1 MIEILDQFSS
11 TSGQSIKLIAITL
24 FIFGILQCFLGY
36 KILKFWIAVFGFLIF
51 GMLGGLVSVFII
63 GSLGAGIFFGLLFAI
78 GGAFISLK
86 IYNVGVFTL
95 CGLMGFL
102 LAYML
107 TQSIALSIFTSL
119 VVGILSIF
127 FVKTVI
133 ILSTSVS
140 GGFAA
145 GMSLLI
151 ILKADSDLANILL
164 SVAISIVGVLVQ
176 LTLHK
181 NATNSNS
188 CFSKINS
195 SQPKSLPL
203 GNTFS
208 SNIKNIIEMDNSLVA
223 KEATGVTFDEVCQ
236 NLLEVLYSFKVLKTI
251 MPFIDFILYFVSF
264 ISIAISI
271 FTDFIWIN
279 SSVTILLLVGAL
291 CFINKKY
298 IALSLSFVV
307 ITISKLIML
316 ASSLPKIQHSKY
328 STPYELIDTAII
340 GYIAFESIK
349 HLLKSDE
356 GILLKN
362 KLQNLFQKRNHT
374 NHNTN
379 TSPQSANG
387 IKIMIRCPNCTAL
400 NSETSEICNSCES
413 VLIVNDTAV
422 NDAETQDINV

>member
-1 MIEILDQFSS
+1 MIEILNQFSS

-51 GMLGGLVSVFII
+51 GILGGLVSVFII
-63 GSLGAGIFFGLLFAI
+63 GNLGVGIFFGLLFAI
-78 GGAFISLK
+78 GGAFVSLK

-102 LAYML
+102 LAYIL
-107 TQSIALSIFTSL
+107 TQSIALSISTSL
-119 VVGILSIF
+119 VIGILSLF
-127 FVKTVI
+127 FVKPVI

-145 GMSLLI
+145 GTSLLI
-151 ILKADSDLANILL
+151 ILKEDSALASILL
-164 SVAISIVGVLVQ
+164 SVAFSIVGVLVQ
-176 LTLHK
+176 LALHK
-181 NATNSNS
+181 KSTNSNS

-195 SQPKSLPL
+195 PQPKNLLL

-223 KEATGVTFDEVCQ
+223 KKATGITFDEVCQ

-251 MPFIDFILYFVSF
+251 MPFIDFILYFVS
-264 ISIAISI
+264 IIYIAISI

-279 SSVTILLLVGAL
+279 SSVTILLIVGAL

-298 IALSLSFVV
+298 IALTLSFLV
-307 ITISKLIML
+307 ITISRLMML
-316 ASSLPKIQHSKY
+316 ASSFSKIQYSKY

-340 GYIAFESIK
+340 GYIAFVSIK
-349 HLLKSDE
+349 YFLKSDD

-362 KLQNLFQKRNHT
+362 KVQNLFQKRNHT
-374 NHNTN
+374 SHNTN
-379 TSPQSANG
+379 TSPPSSNE

-400 NSETSEICNSCES
+400 NSETSEICNSCNS
-413 VLIVNDTAV
+413 VLIAKNTAAR
-422 NDAETQDINV
+422 DAETQDINV